1 MGMFWRGRHK
11 FRYLEIL
18 PGGEIKGIYGV
29 PGNGGVYYVNGGSDG
44 PTSNDFDGLS
54 PSTPKQTLKAA
65 LALCTSNYNDTIYV
79 LNYGSNARAVE
90 DWPIVVDKDQVHI
103 IGVGTKPNKWATVT
117 VLTATTNTSAFRIT
131 AHRIEI
137 AGLEIGG
144 TGTGAGIEFTTPGWH
159 GCYIH
164 DCWFG
169 MSDGI
174 GTNGIK
180 VTAEGG
186 DAPRIRIEDCDFGM
200 LLTGSGLIV
209 ASTFGIIANNRFLRC
224 VGAAMTVN
232 GDGIQVLDN
241 QICMDSDTT
250 GHGIVLGSGASNGFI
265 DGNHVASQKTAT
277 TANYGFIDGGTNN
290 AWGINYSGIVAD
302 LP

>member
-1 MGMFWRGRHK
+1 MSQQVNVYRKLK
-11 FRYLEIL
+11 FFSGAVVAGL
-18 PGGEIKGIYGV
+18 GEI
-29 PGNGGVYYVNGGSDG
+29 PGRGSTYYVNGGSDG
-44 PTSNDFDGLS
+44 PTNNNGTGESATD
-54 PSTPKQTLKAA
+54 PKQTIKAA

-90 DWPIVVDKDQVHI
+90 DWPIVVNKDQVHI

-117 VLTATTNTSAFRIT
+117 VLTATTNTSAFRI
-131 AHRIEI
+131 AAQRVEI

-180 VTAEGG
+180 VTAAGG

-200 LLTGSGLIV
+200 LLTGSGVIV
-209 ASTFGIIANNRFLRC
+209 ASTFGAIVGNRFLRC

-232 GDGIQVLDN
+232 GDGVQILDN

-250 GHGIVLGSGASNGFI
+250 GHGIVLGSGASNCYI